1 MNKYSVFYLTFTFI
15 TGAIAYLAT
24 NKVIVG
30 LFVVLFVMNFI
41 FFLTFFNATDEEL
54 KIADDAGKKVTGED
68 DNKDSDKD

>member
-1 MNKYSVFYLTFTFI
+1 MNKYSVFYLIFTII
-15 TGAIAYLAT
+15 TGGIAYLAT

-41 FFLTFFNATDEEL
+41 FFLTFLNATDEEL